1 MSLPGGF
8 WTILEPCLFQS
19 CRYAKQSF
27 AFRDLASARM
37 IQFCALIHALGV
49 PIHALVLSKPGNGCP
64 SLLGFRFAFLLVTLV
79 VQLAALA
86 KAEGHLEP
94 GTLEVEIQGDEGEA
108 LLLEGGAEFL
118 DLAAVGQQFAHPQRF
133 VVEEAASMAV
143 G

>member
-1 MSLPGGF
+1 MLVPILP
-8 WTILEPCLFQS
+8 LRKAVVCFQGS
-19 CRYAKQSF
+19 CVSQDDSVLRSHS
-27 AFRDLASARM
+27 RPWRS
-37 IQFCALIHALGV
+37 

-79 VQLAALA
+79 VQFAALA

-108 LLLEGGAEFL
+108 LLLEGGAEL
-118 DLAAVGQQFAHPQRF
+118 IDLAAVGQQFAHPQRF